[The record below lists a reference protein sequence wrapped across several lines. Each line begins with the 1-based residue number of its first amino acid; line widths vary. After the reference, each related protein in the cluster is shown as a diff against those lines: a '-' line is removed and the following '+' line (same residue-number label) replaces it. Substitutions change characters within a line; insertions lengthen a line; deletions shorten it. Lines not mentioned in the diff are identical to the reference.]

1 MQKNHQRFFS
11 LFFVILFYFATFN
24 GLNVGT
30 GSAQIYN
37 KALSSKNSD
46 VSFIYIDDQDRVMV
60 LPQEYS
66 YRVQPFVLDI
76 DDDSLLETVIVAD
89 MDEIQGKVIYLI
101 KDENVASGWPLK
113 LYWDMNYVEIL
124 GRMDL
129 NNGTEPRIIIRYTK
143 DLLDNV
149 TTSFM
154 AIDAGGNIDISWGF
168 ELPGSFIPHP
178 APLSHTTHTIFAD
191 LNKDG
196 NKEFVLIDTNE
207 TVYYLDHL
215 GNKMTNWPIK
225 VNDSI
230 SYIPP
235 VAEDITNDGEKE
247 IIVTTDKGFINAW
260 FLNGSVVE
268 GFPLKINTTYP
279 ASEEFREMP
288 MISDFNLDGDVD
300 LFIASD
306 LLHMYGI
313 TLNPENNKT
322 WVEEIPQS
330 VFYPSTQGIVYDI
343 DNDGYQEILQLLW
356 DGLAVYNVTES
367 LNLEFYFVAGSKYI
381 GAPAIADIDGD
392 NEVEIIISN
401 TIHAYILENDGE
413 FIEQIP
419 NWINTGN
426 LAPLVYDIDRDK
438 EIEIVHLSLGGVIRI
453 KETNDFGIAPWIYPL
468 GSPTHTSNTD
478 LDEDGLLDIEEEII
492 GTDVNNSDSDGDT
505 VLDGLE
511 VNQYVLNPQVMDI
524 DWDSDSDGLTNI
536 DEIDTYLTN
545 PLNPDSDFDTLSDGD
560 EIYVYFTSPFSSDSD
575 EDGMPDN
582 YEILYDSHD
591 PNDPTDAQEDPDNDN
606 LVNLDERAM
615 GTHPENSDTDG
626 DSLLDGD
633 EINRYYTNPL
643 QPDADFDMDGDGLT
657 NVEEVDIYGTNPG
670 DPDSDHD
677 GHTDKE
683 EINAKSDPLDPNSI
697 PKERSNNWMYSFIVI
712 LPVAILTPIYVRRLS
727 SRRLL
732 K

>member
-11 LFFVILFYFATFN
+11 MFFVILFCFALFN
-24 GLNVGT
+24 ELNVGS
-30 GSAQIYN
+30 GAAQIYN

-46 VSFIYIDDQDRVMV
+46 VRFIYIDDQDRLIV

-66 YRVQPFVLDI
+66 YGVQPFVLDI

-101 KDENVASGWPLK
+101 KGENIASGWPLE
-113 LYWDMNYVEIL
+113 LYWDMSDVEIL

-129 NNGTEPRIIIRYTK
+129 NNGTDPRIIIRYTK
-143 DLLDNV
+143 DIITNA
-149 TTSFM
+149 TTSFF
-154 AIDAGGNIDISWGF
+154 AIDAEGNIDTSWGF
-168 ELPGSFIPHP
+168 DFPGSFID
-178 APLSHTTHTIFAD
+178 HTTHTIFAD

-196 NKEFVLIDTNE
+196 NKEFVLIDKNE
-207 TVYYLDHL
+207 TVYYLNHL
-215 GNKMTNWPIK
+215 GNNMINWPMK

-260 FLNGSVVE
+260 FLNGSIVE

-279 ASEEFREMP
+279 TDEEFREMP

-300 LFIASD
+300 LFIASTTSY
-306 LLHMYGI
+306 MYGI

-322 WVEEIPQS
+322 WVKEIPPPP
-330 VFYPSTQGIVYDI
+330 VYYPSTQGITYDI
-343 DNDGYQEILQLLW
+343 DNDGYQEILQLLMS
-356 DGLAVYNVTES
+356 GLAVYNITES
-367 LNLEFYFVAGSKYI
+367 INLEFYFDAGSGYR
-381 GAPAIADIDGD
+381 GASAIADVDGD
-392 NEVEIIISN
+392 DEVEIIILN
-401 TIHAYILENDGE
+401 TIYAYVLEHDGKVLD
-413 FIEQIP
+413 QIP
-419 NWINTGN
+419 NHITTTDKVS
-426 LAPLVYDIDRDK
+426 PMVYDIDRDK
-438 EIEIVHLSLGGVIRI
+438 EIEIVHLTEGGVIGI

-468 GSPTHTSNTD
+468 GSSTHTTNND
-478 LDEDGLLDIEEEII
+478 LDEDGLLDFEEEII
-492 GTDVNNSDSDGDT
+492 GTDVNNSDTDGDT

-511 VNQYVLNPQVMDI
+511 VNQYVLNPLVPDI
-524 DWDSDSDGLTNI
+524 DLDSDSDGLTNI
-536 DEIDTYLTN
+536 EEIDIYITN
-545 PLNPDSDFDTLSDGD
+545 PLNSDSDFDTLSDGD
-560 EIYVYFTSPFSSDSD
+560 EIYVYFTNPFSSDSD

-606 LVNLDERAM
+606 LVNLDERAI
-615 GTHPENSDTDG
+615 GTHPENPDTDG

-643 QPDADFDMDGDGLT
+643 QPDANFDMDGDGLT

-677 GHTDKE
+677 GYTDKE

-697 PKERSNNWMYSFIVI
+697 PKERSNKWMYSFIVI
-712 LPVAILTPIYVRRLS
+712 VPIAILAPIYARRLS

>member
-1 MQKNHQRFFS
+1 MQRNYKRLYS
-11 LFFVILFYFATFN
+11 IFFVILFYFASVN
-24 GLNVGT
+24 QSNVG
-30 GSAQIYN
+30 SAVRIYN
-37 KALSSKNSD
+37 KTLSSKNSD
-46 VSFIYIDDQDRVMV
+46 VSFIYIDDQDRMIV
-60 LPQEYS
+60 LPQDYS
-66 YRVQPFVLDI
+66 YGVQPFVLDI

-89 MDEIQGKVIYLI
+89 MGGIQGKVIYLI
-101 KDENVASGWPLK
+101 KDESVASGWPLK

-124 GRMDL
+124 GRMDI
-129 NNGTEPRIIIRYTK
+129 NNGTDPRIIIRYTK

-149 TTSFM
+149 TTSFI

-178 APLSHTTHTIFAD
+178 APLSQTTHTIFSD
-191 LNKDG
+191 LNQDG

-215 GNKMTNWPIK
+215 GNNMANWPIK

-247 IIVTTDKGFINAW
+247 IIVTTDKGFISAW
-260 FLNGSVVE
+260 FLNGSIVE
-268 GFPLKINTTYP
+268 GFPLKINVTYP
-279 ASEEFREMP
+279 TSEYFREMP

-300 LFIASD
+300 LFIASNFGQM
-306 LLHMYGI
+306 MYGI

-322 WVEEIPQS
+322 WVKKIPQS
-330 VFYPSTQGIVYDI
+330 VFYPSTQGIAYDI
-343 DNDGYQEILQLLW
+343 DNDGYQEILQLLS

-367 LNLEFYFVAGSKYI
+367 INLEFHFVAGSEYI
-381 GAPAIADIDGD
+381 GSPAIADIDRD
-392 NEVEIIISN
+392 NEVEIIIINKIN
-401 TIHAYILENDGE
+401 TYILENTGE
-413 FIEQIP
+413 VLEQIT
-419 NWINTGN
+419 NLVNIGN

-438 EIEIVHLSLGGVIRI
+438 EIEIVHLSAGGVILI
-453 KETNDFGIAPWIYPL
+453 KETNDFGLAPWIYPL
-468 GSPTHTSNTD
+468 GSPTHTSNN
-478 LDEDGLLDIEEEII
+478 DEDRDGLLDFEEEII
-492 GTDVNNSDSDGDT
+492 GTDVNDSDTDGDT
-505 VLDGLE
+505 ILDGLE
-511 VNQYVLNPQVMDI
+511 INQYVLNPLVPDI
-524 DWDSDSDGLTNI
+524 DLDSDSDGLTNI
-536 DEIDTYLTN
+536 DEIDTYQTN
-545 PLNPDSDFDTLSDGD
+545 PMNPDSDFDTLSDGD
-560 EIYVYFTSPFSSDSD
+560 EVYVYFTSPFSSDSD

-582 YEILYDSHD
+582 YEILYASHD

-615 GTHPENSDTDG
+615 GTHPENPDTDG

-643 QPDADFDMDGDGLT
+643 QPDANFDMDGDGLT

-677 GHTDKE
+677 GYTDKE

-697 PKERSNNWMYSFIVI
+697 PKERSYNWMYSFIALV
-712 LPVAILTPIYVRRLS
+712 PVAILTPIYARRLS